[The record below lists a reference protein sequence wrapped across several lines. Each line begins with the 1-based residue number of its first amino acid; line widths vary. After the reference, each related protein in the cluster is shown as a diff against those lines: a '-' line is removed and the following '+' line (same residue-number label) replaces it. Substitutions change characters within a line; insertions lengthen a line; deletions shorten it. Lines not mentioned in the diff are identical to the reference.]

1 MKAAIEQAVFSKE
14 LFAHEEFKTKMND
27 LKNKKVKLEV
37 AIKEQE
43 SRSQA
48 PKIAEE
54 QVKQLFSMFR
64 EVVTQRNIPECK
76 KFIQNYVDKVIVYKD
91 HVEVIFNVVFN
102 ILKDYEAYKIK
113 SSIKKVTLF
122 KRYRNIA

>member
-1 MKAAIEQAVFSKE
+1 MNE
-14 LFAHEEFKTKMND
+14 LKD
-27 LKNKKVKLEV
+27 KKVKLEV

-43 SRSQA
+43 RRSQA

-64 EVVTQRNIPECK
+64 EFVTQPNIPECK

-102 ILKDYEAYKIK
+102 ILKDYEAYKIR
-113 SSIKKVTLF
+113 SSVKKATLF
-122 KRYRNIA
+122 KMYRHIA